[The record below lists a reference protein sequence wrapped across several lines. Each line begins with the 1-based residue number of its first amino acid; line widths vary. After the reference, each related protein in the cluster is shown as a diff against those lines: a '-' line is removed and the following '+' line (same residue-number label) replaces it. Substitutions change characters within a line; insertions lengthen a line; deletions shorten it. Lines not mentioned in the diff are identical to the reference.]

1 MPWHTRPVVKTG
13 ARAAALGS
21 MLTAAGHKPADLKV
35 PAPRVLDLPDELAER
50 IREELEALG
59 GDRDAVARL
68 RPGSWALAFDDG
80 LLVELD
86 ERTALQSV
94 PQTDAS
100 GAASQ
105 TALRRFRSSDRMPAR
120 WTCRITRAPMTCQR

>member
-1 MPWHTRPVVKTG
+1 
-13 ARAAALGS
+13 

-50 IREELEALG
+50 IPEELEALG

-68 RPGSWALAFDDG
+68 RPGSWDLAFDDG

-86 ERTALQSV
+86 KNCTSIGTADRRFRRRV
-94 PQTDAS
+94 AD
-100 GAASQ
+100 GAA
-105 TALRRFRSSDRMPAR
+105 RFRSSDRMPAR
-120 WTCRITRAPMTCQR
+120 WTCRITRAPMTCQRGP

>member
-1 MPWHTRPVVKTG
+1 
-13 ARAAALGS
+13 

-68 RPGSWALAFDDG
+68 RAGSWDLAFDDG

-86 ERTALQSV
+86 KDLHFNRHRRQTLQAPRRGRRCPVPKFRPHAGPLDMPYHARTDDLSALTV
-94 PQTDAS
+94 T
-100 GAASQ
+100 
-105 TALRRFRSSDRMPAR
+105 LRRPTRLRHEAR
-120 WTCRITRAPMTCQR
+120 AR